1 MAGETELWALVAA
14 GRQAVLATLKRDR
27 LPQLS
32 NILYV
37 PEADG
42 RTVRISTTADRRKAV
57 NLGRDPRAVLH
68 VSGEDFWAFAVA
80 EGTATLSPVAAEPGD
95 EACQELLAV
104 HTAFYGTLDI
114 DAFFVEMIANRR
126 LVVRLDL
133 DHVYGILAPGGRRP
147 RPATDTTTDE

>member
-1 MAGETELWALVAA
+1 MASETELWALVAA
-14 GRQAVLATLKRDR
+14 GRQAVLATLKHDG

-32 NILYV
+32 NVLYV
-37 PEADG
+37 PDADG

-57 NLGRDPRAVLH
+57 NLARDPRAVLH

-80 EGTATLSPVAAEPGD
+80 EGTATLSPVAAKPGD

-104 HTAFYGTLDI
+104 HTAFYGTLDT
-114 DAFFVEMIANRR
+114 DTFFVEMIANRR

-133 DHVYGILAPGGRRP
+133 DHVYGIITPGGRRP
-147 RPATDTTTDE
+147 RPATDRKTDE